1 MANAGKKGLEK
12 TTSAEAKI
20 MEQMAQL
27 QAKLE
32 QKREE
37 KLRNA
42 HKAIARAADKSGLRL
57 LCLPASELVPLFT
70 KIVDQIRAERG
81 EDFEGDAGAGEGEG
95 DESDADAQSAE
106 AGAEAESNGGETAD
120 EDRRG
125 GFFRRD

>member
-1 MANAGKKGLEK
+1 MANAGKHGLEK

-20 MEQMAQL
+20 IEQMAQL

-57 LCLPASELVPLFT
+57 LCLSTSELVPHFNL
-70 KIVDQIRAERG
+70 IVEEIRAERG
-81 EDFEGDAGAGEGEG
+81 EDYEGSADAGEAYG
-95 DESDADAQSAE
+95 DESDAE
-106 AGAEAESNGGETAD
+106 VETAESNGEESAD